1 MAYSYYQTTATGTS
15 QILSVPPYIDR
26 SHISVLLDG
35 SPTTSFSWLTDNTI
49 SITATAGALITVKR
63 SSSPSARVTDYIDGV
78 PLTERAL
85 DNDSLQAFYLA
96 QEAAD
101 VLYTVPLPQANAVLG
116 WDAAGVG
123 LINIPAATGTSLVT
137 LGSDTGSALVGH
149 KAVGSGAPVR
159 TVQAKLRESVSVLD
173 FGAVGDGVT
182 DDTAA
187 IQAAINA
194 SYGKSLFFP
203 KGTYLSSDLSVTQDI
218 KFVGEQDTALF
229 YKANGTNALVS
240 VTGTSTNFASENITY
255 NGNYSNQ
262 TGTVYSIRFSSA
274 GTESSPSY
282 ITLENNIF
290 TNGNYAD
297 VTIGTSAT
305 FPAAVVVRIENN
317 TFINGVEGTA
327 INDVRALNISSAC
340 NVIITGN
347 YFGFGRTPTTYGRA
361 GIVSF
366 ISGYSGTASRG
377 VISDNIFHNMGRSS
391 AASNGVLGAIDCYAG
406 GVDLSIDGNSL
417 INSYG
422 RGIQLKSDSNNVVIS
437 NNSLNGLL
445 DLTAGA
451 AVDSL
456 ITINR
461 SVTTTANG
469 KLSIIGNVCR
479 GSIRDGISV
488 SCANTDFTAS
498 ADEILVSNN
507 IVDSSTRR
515 GIGIYRAINA
525 VLVNNIVSGGCSEYG
540 IVANTFTGSSLISID
555 GNQVTG
561 VTGNGIY
568 LDTLDN
574 INVVNNVLR
583 GNTAADIFVR
593 VTTKGL
599 IKNNQMLSTTPLNTG
614 PLTGITGVVIEK
626 NITAN
631 AIDVALYRP
640 EILSGAIHATFNFIQ
655 LNTEG
660 GAATDDLDTING
672 GYEGMV
678 LTLRTW
684 SNSRDV
690 VVKNGT
696 GNLVMTSDFTLD
708 TLLKTITFIKVGA
721 SWYEVSRSANV

>member
-1 MAYSYYQTTATGTS
+1 MSS
-15 QILSVPPYIDR
+15 
-26 SHISVLLDG
+26 
-35 SPTTSFSWLTDNTI
+35 I
-49 SITATAGALITVKR
+49 SIK
-63 SSSPSARVTDYIDGV
+63 PSHPIFTDIDGQ
-78 PLTERAL
+78 PLEYGYVWIGAANL
-85 DNDSLQAFYLA
+85 DPQTNPIQVYL
-96 QEAAD
+96 
-101 VLYTVPLPQANAVLG
+101 
-116 WDAAGVG
+116 DAA
-123 LINIPAATGTSLVT
+123 LTIPAAQPIRTLDGYLSMNGSPANIYVAQEYSIRVMNKNGTTVYSSLNGLTDRLSSAQISYLPAGTG
-137 LGSDTGSALVGH
+137 
-149 KAVGSGAPVR
+149 AVST
-159 TVQAKLRESVSVLD
+159 TVQAKLRQTVSVKD
-173 FGAVGDGVT
+173 FGAVGNGVA

-187 IQAAINA
+187 IQAAITA
-194 SYGKSLFFP
+194 SYGKNLFFP
-203 KGTYLSSDLSVTQDI
+203 SGTYLSSDLSVNQDI
-218 KFVGEQDTALF
+218 KFIGEQDSVLL
-229 YKANGTNALVS
+229 YKANGTSALVS
-240 VTGTSTNFASENITY
+240 VTGTSTNFASENLTY
-255 NGNYSNQ
+255 DGNYSNQ

-274 GTESSPSY
+274 GTESAPSY

-297 VTIGTSAT
+297 VAIGTSAT
-305 FPAAVVVRIENN
+305 FPAAVIVRIENN

-327 INDVRALNISSAC
+327 VNDVRALNISSAC
-340 NVIITGN
+340 NVVITGN

-366 ISGYSGTASRG
+366 ISGYSGLASRG
-377 VISDNIFHNMGRSS
+377 VISNNIFHNMGRSS
-391 AASNGVLGAIDCYAG
+391 AAANGVLGAIDCYAG

-451 AVDSL
+451 SVDAL
-456 ITINR
+456 IVVNR

-479 GSIRDGISV
+479 SSIRDGISV

-540 IVANTFTGSSLISID
+540 IIANTFTGSSLISID

-574 INVVNNVLR
+574 ISVVNNVLR
-583 GNTAADIFVR
+583 GNTAADIYAR
-593 VTTKGL
+593 STTKGL
-599 IKNNQMLSTTPLNTG
+599 IKNNQMLSTIPLNTG
-614 PLTGITGVVIEK
+614 PLSGITGVVIEQ

-631 AIDVALYRP
+631 AIDVGLYRP
-640 EILSGAIHATFNFIQ
+640 EILSGVIYATYNFLQ

-690 VVKNGT
+690 VVKRGT
-696 GNLVMTSDFTLD
+696 GNLVMPSDFTLD
-708 TLLKTITFIKVGA
+708 TNLKTITFIKVGS
-721 SWYEVSRSANV
+721 SWYEVSRSSNI